1 VQNATFSTGGI
12 DTELQGTQHHRDQ
25 GTNGM
30 LISPGGVL
38 GGGRYELR
46 GVLGR
51 GAMAEVR
58 DGWDLKLSRPV
69 AIKLLY
75 PGATVRA
82 DSRPRFEAEARAAA
96 QLTGRHVVVVHDV
109 GEHDGLPFIVM
120 ERLPG
125 VSLADHIARGPLP
138 AAFVYAVLDGV
149 LDALAEAHAVGIL
162 HRDIKPGN
170 ILFTANGEPK
180 LADFGIAKT
189 SGAAYTMAGEIIGS
203 MAYLSPDRLASKP
216 ATVAD
221 DLYAVG
227 VVGYEALTG
236 RRPFPQEDLG
246 PLAHAIL
253 HEPPSPLAA
262 LRPDVP
268 PALAAATE
276 RAMTRD
282 PAWRFDQANAMRAAL
297 VGPDVGPSPVRPPTR
312 VMTAPLPAL
321 TGYTPARLEPET
333 SRRKLWIAAIV
344 AAFVLALI
352 LFMIDPPFSS
362 PPPTPVN
369 TTTPSPSPTT
379 TFTTTPSSTAQEP
392 PPAPPHP
399 GRKHKGGEG
408 D

>member
-1 VQNATFSTGGI
+1 
-12 DTELQGTQHHRDQ
+12 
-25 GTNGM
+25 
-30 LISPGGVL
+30 
-38 GGGRYELR
+38 
-46 GVLGR
+46 
-51 GAMAEVR
+51 MAEVR

-75 PGATVRA
+75 PGADVRP

-109 GEHDGLPFIVM
+109 GEHNGLPFIVM

-138 AAFVYAVLDGV
+138 VAFVHAVLDGV
-149 LDALAEAHAVGIL
+149 LDALAEAHTVGIL

-170 ILFTANGEPK
+170 ILFTANSEPK

-189 SGAAYTMAGEIIGS
+189 SGAAYTIAGEIIGS

-227 VVGYEALTG
+227 VVGYEALTA
-236 RRPFPQEDLG
+236 RRPFPQEDLA

-253 HEPPSPLAA
+253 HESPPPLAA
-262 LRPDVP
+262 VRPDVP
-268 PALAAATE
+268 PGLGSAIE

-297 VGPDVGPSPVRPPTR
+297 VGPNPAPIPVRPPTR

-321 TGYTPARLEPET
+321 TGYTPARLESYG

-362 PPPTPVN
+362 SPPTPVH
-369 TTTPSPSPTT
+369 TTTPSPPPTT
-379 TFTTTPSSTAQEP
+379 TFTTTTPSSTPEP
-392 PPAPPHP
+392 PPPPPPNHP